1 MERICNSRD
10 DLKQYFVDLNNNF
23 NSTAIIII
31 ENELDAKIA
40 IKAFK
45 I

>member
-1 MERICNSRD
+1 MM

-31 ENELDAKIA
+31 ENELDAKDA
-40 IKAFK
+40 IKAHILSK
-45 I
+45 YKKE